1 MPATD
6 GTVYLTNG
14 SVSDPFVV
22 FDTYDWRSVIE
33 NGIFK
38 EGKHPWH
45 LGKFPKKIEAAVVVH
60 CHFTLL
66 VMGLCTAFRLGQA
79 KPEAAPTDEMQTYP
93 SLSTALLGGEGMAGF
108 RLRRKRGKSRQ
119 GHHLCGGG
127 LWHFLS
133 GRTGHLD
140 WYASASSPLSAWL
153 SPRHPSALWH

>member
-1 MPATD
+1 MMTMVIRSRRNLRIGAIIKGSPSMQSWVRRWDNRLPATD

-14 SVSDPFVV
+14 PVTNPFVV

-45 LGKFPKKIEAAVVVH
+45 LGKFPKKTEAAVVVH

-79 KPEAAPTDEMQTYP
+79 KQEAAPTDEGQTPP
-93 SLSTALLGGEGMAGF
+93 SLSTALLGGEGMARW

-119 GHHLCGGG
+119 GHHLCG
-127 LWHFLS
+127 
-133 GRTGHLD
+133 
-140 WYASASSPLSAWL
+140 
-153 SPRHPSALWH
+153 